1 MTRSQQRFH
10 FLLGGI
16 ISLLGVVLA
25 SVAVYDIYTD
35 VVVQNNRLLTT
46 LLENSLPL
54 AFNAGIIGS
63 GYWLTQN
70 KNPDISKQAVIWT
83 GISVTSIL
91 LLAVWV
97 YGLQLIQGQL
107 KPLIIL
113 AQIASMGAVAG
124 IIVGVYSGRQK
135 HRQRELQ
142 SLFQNSRDCI
152 VKVRFENDTPLI
164 QEVNPAFEATFG
176 YSTEV
181 AAGESLDELIADSS
195 DKSQASELSR
205 RARTGEQFETEVT
218 RTTANGDSRIFRLQ
232 ALPINTESTTTHGY
246 AVYTDITESKRH
258 TKRVN
263 ALHSATRE
271 LISAETPE
279 EVAQRGIQAVS
290 KILGLPTSTVFFEQE
305 GTLEPVESSETANE
319 LFDEISTLKPGE
331 SAAWQAYK
339 SGQPMKAAD
348 ITQLETIQNPQT
360 PIAAE
365 MIIPLS
371 EYGVLIIGDTE
382 GGEFDDEDFTLAQI
396 LGNNISTS
404 LERVDREQRLRARE
418 QELSEQ
424 NERLEMFTSVVSHD
438 LRNPLSVAE
447 GYTEL
452 AQQETG
458 ELKALE
464 TVEQALERMDSLI
477 DELLT
482 LAQQGESIDEK
493 EPISLERVA
502 AEAWETAETKQATLD
517 ILEDGRFDG
526 DRNRIQQLLE
536 NLFRNAVEHG
546 GGSVTVTVGP
556 IGANGFYV
564 EDKGPGIPEN
574 KRDNIFEH
582 GYTTSED
589 GTGFGL
595 TIVDEIVEAHGGTI
609 SVVEGRNG
617 GARFEIRDL
626 DTVE

>member
-10 FLLGGI
+10 FPLGGI

-25 SVAVYDIYTD
+25 SVVVYDIYAD
-35 VVVQNNRLLTT
+35 VVIQNNRLLTT

-54 AFNAGIIGS
+54 AFNTGIIGS

-70 KNPDISKQAVIWT
+70 ENRDISKQVVMWT
-83 GISVTSIL
+83 GVSVTSIL

-124 IIVGVYSGRQK
+124 IVVGVYSGRQN
-135 HRQRELQ
+135 HRQREFQ

-152 VKVRFENDTPLI
+152 AKVQFENETPLI
-164 QEVNPAFEATFG
+164 QEVNPAFESTFG
-176 YSTEV
+176 YSTEA
-181 AAGESLDELIADSS
+181 AAGESLDELIVDAA
-195 DKSQASELSR
+195 DKSHASELSR

-218 RTTANGDSRIFRLQ
+218 RTTVDGETRIFRLQ
-232 ALPINTESTTTHGY
+232 ALPIDTGRTMTHGY

-263 ALHSATRE
+263 ALHSATRG
-271 LISAETPE
+271 LISAETTE

-290 KILGLPTSTVFFEQE
+290 NILGLPTSTVFFEQE

-319 LFDEISTLKPGE
+319 LFDEISTLEPAE

-360 PIAAE
+360 PISAE

-404 LERVDREQRLRARE
+404 LERVDREQRLRERE

-452 AQQETG
+452 AQQEAG

-464 TVEQALERMDSLI
+464 KVEQALERMDALI

-493 EPISLERVA
+493 ESFSLESVA
-502 AEAWETAETKQATLD
+502 AEAWETAETKEATLD
-517 ILEDGRFDG
+517 IPEGGRFDG

-546 GGSVTVTVGP
+546 DESVTVTVGT
-556 IGANGFYV
+556 IDGNGFYV
-564 EDKGPGIPEN
+564 EDDGPGIPEN
-574 KRDNIFEH
+574 KRDEIFEH

-595 TIVDEIVEAHGGTI
+595 TIVDEIAEAHGGTI
-609 SVVEGRNG
+609 SVVEGRDG